1 MHFMWDSNNNV
12 NFTQTVRNLFNLV
25 INSVLKKQDEQK
37 KYVILLILHFIFK
50 NNTWSGKKPAVI
62 EI

>member
-1 MHFMWDSNNNV
+1 M
-12 NFTQTVRNLFNLV
+12 RNLFNLV
-25 INSVLKKQDEQK
+25 INSLLKKQDEQK
-37 KYVILLILHFIFK
+37 KYVILLIFK